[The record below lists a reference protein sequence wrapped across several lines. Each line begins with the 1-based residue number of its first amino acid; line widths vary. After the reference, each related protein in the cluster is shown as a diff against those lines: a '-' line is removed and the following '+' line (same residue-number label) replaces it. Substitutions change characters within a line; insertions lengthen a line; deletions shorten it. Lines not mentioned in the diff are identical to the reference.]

1 MDHAR
6 EDDTMANGPTLICVT
21 GPDGAGKT
29 TQIAR
34 IAEAISKRGRKKIVA
49 MTIWDMLLDPSTRG
63 RVAFKSPLELDSFLE
78 ILSPMARM
86 LFLCHCLYEAL
97 DLAVARKPDVIL
109 ANGYWYKYWAT
120 EVAHGGDEQA
130 MLDLMKVFPEPALTF
145 CLDISAE
152 EAFKR
157 KAKLSG
163 YETGFAPE
171 RTLEAFA
178 AFQARAR
185 SPLERLAREKQWIRL
200 DGNEPASSLSET
212 ILSRIEPAEQ
222 C

>member
-1 MDHAR
+1 
-6 EDDTMANGPTLICVT
+6 VT

-29 TQIAR
+29 TQIVR
-34 IAEAISKRGRKKIVA
+34 IADALSKRGKKKIVA

-63 RVAFKSPLELDSFLE
+63 RVAFKSPLELEPFLE

-120 EVAHGGDEQA
+120 EVAHGGDPEA
-130 MLDLMKVFPEPALTF
+130 MLNLMKVFPEPVLTF
-145 CLDISAE
+145 CLDIE
-152 EAFKR
+152 IDQAFRR

-163 YETGFAPE
+163 YETGFAAE
-171 RTLEAFA
+171 RTLEAFT
-178 AFQARAR
+178 AFQTRAR
-185 SPLERLAREKQWIRL
+185 PSLERLAQEKQWVRL
-200 DGNEPASSLSET
+200 NGNEPASALSET
-212 ILSRIEPAEQ
+212 ILRRIDVV
-222 C
+222 

>member
-1 MDHAR
+1 
-6 EDDTMANGPTLICVT
+6 MAGKPTLICVT

-34 IAEAISKRGRKKIVA
+34 IGEALSKRGKKRIVP

-63 RVAFKSPLELDSFLE
+63 RVAFKSPSELDTFLE

-86 LFLCHCLYEAL
+86 LFLAHCLYAAL
-97 DLAVARKPDVIL
+97 DLAQKRKADVIL

-120 EVAHGGDEQA
+120 EVAHGGDAEA
-130 MLDLMKVFPEPALTF
+130 MLDLMEVFPEPVITF
-145 CLDISAE
+145 FLDIAPE
-152 EAFKR
+152 EAFNR

-163 YETGFAPE
+163 YETGFAVE
-171 RTLEAFA
+171 RNLEAFTT
-178 AFQARAR
+178 FQARAR
-185 SPLERLAREKQWIRL
+185 PPLERLANEKQWVRL
-200 DGNEPASSLSET
+200 NGKEPASALSET
-212 ILSRIEPAEQ
+212 IVNRIDPAP

>member
-1 MDHAR
+1 MMPSG
-6 EDDTMANGPTLICVT
+6 TQLICVT
-21 GPDGAGKT
+21 GPDGSGKT

-34 IAEAISKRGRKKIVA
+34 IAEALSRRGRQKIVP

-63 RVAFKSPLELDSFLE
+63 RVAFKSPGELDSFLE
-78 ILSPMARM
+78 VLSPMARM
-86 LFLCHCLYEAL
+86 LFLAHCLYAAL
-97 DLAVARKPDVIL
+97 DLAVARKPDIIL

-120 EVAHGGDEQA
+120 EVAHGGDPDA
-130 MLDLMKVFPEPALTF
+130 MLQLMTIFPEPARTF

-157 KAKLSG
+157 KAKVSG

-185 SPLERLAREKQWIRL
+185 PPFERLAQQKQWIRL
-200 DGNEPASSLSET
+200 NGKESAATLSEAIVGGIDT
-212 ILSRIEPAEQ
+212 V
-222 C
+222 

>member
-1 MDHAR
+1 
-6 EDDTMANGPTLICVT
+6 MANGPTLICVT

-34 IAEAISKRGRKKIVA
+34 IAEALSKRGKKKIVP

-63 RVAFKSPLELDSFLE
+63 RVAFKSPAELDSFLE

-86 LFLCHCLYEAL
+86 LFLTHCLYVAL
-97 DLAVARKPDVIL
+97 ELAHARKPDVIL

-120 EVAHGGDEQA
+120 EVAHGGDPEA
-130 MLDLMKVFPEPALTF
+130 MLDLMKVFPEPAITF
-145 CLDISAE
+145 CLNISAD

-157 KAKLSG
+157 KVKLSG

-171 RTLEAFA
+171 RTLEAFT

-185 SPLERLAREKQWIRL
+185 PPLERLAQEKQWIRL
-200 DGNEPASSLSET
+200 NGNESAAALSET
-212 ILSRIEPAEQ
+212 IMSRIEAAA

>member
-1 MDHAR
+1 
-6 EDDTMANGPTLICVT
+6 VT

-34 IAEAISKRGRKKIVA
+34 IAEALSKRGKKRIVA

-63 RVAFKSPLELDSFLE
+63 RVAFKSPAELDAFLE

-86 LFLCHCLYEAL
+86 MFLCHCLYAAL
-97 DLAVARKPDVIL
+97 DLALARKPDVIL

-130 MLDLMKVFPEPALTF
+130 MLGLMKVFPEPALTF
-145 CLDISAE
+145 CLDIGAD
-152 EAFKR
+152 EAFAR
-157 KAKLSG
+157 KVKLSG
-163 YETGFAPE
+163 YETGFASD
-171 RTLEAFA
+171 RTLEAFR

-185 SPLERLAREKQWIRL
+185 PPLERLAAEKQWIRL
-200 DGNEPASSLSET
+200 DGKETAAVLSET
-212 ILSRIEPAEQ
+212 ILKRIDAA
-222 C
+222 